1 VTDTG
6 GRVADREH
14 RLPYRMPAHTS
25 QAWTC
30 PECNASYWPPKE
42 WEPILWRVVLEAAR
56 SMHAQRHAQER
67 IDRAEGLI

>member
-1 VTDTG
+1 VTGTR

-42 WEPILWRVVLEAAR
+42 WEPILWRIVLEAAR